1 MTRERSS
8 RRAHAYVTSTRSHGF
23 RQPLPAAG
31 LQALEPQVCGGVHA
45 QKGHIPFADG
55 RVCDLEATDD
65 TLTMR
70 AQAPDAEALERLQRV
85 VVGHVK
91 RFAFREDLGEVSWT
105 PTN

>member
-1 MTRERSS
+1 MPAS
-8 RRAHAYVTSTRSHGF
+8 RTRSYGF
-23 RQPLPAAG
+23 GQPLPAAG
-31 LQALEPQVCGGVHA
+31 LQALEPQICGGVHA
-45 QKGHIPFADG
+45 AERVTSLADG

-70 AQAPDAEALERLQRV
+70 AQAPDAEALERQRV
-85 VVGHVK
+85 VVDHVK